1 MKLNRLLSTALLAAA
16 MALSPVTGTQVSAQD
31 QTEGAEIVSQDGK
44 LDAFIVAALAV
55 SETRQHYIER
65 LEAETDE
72 AAQMAIVQEA
82 DAAILEVL
90 NTSPDITVE
99 EYVAIGEAAAADPE
113 LAALIDARFVE
124 AFTN

>member
-16 MALSPVTGTQVSAQD
+16 MAMSPVLGAQVSAQD
-31 QTEGAEIVSQDGK
+31 QTEGAAIVSQDGK

-55 SETRQHYIER
+55 SETRQRYIER

-72 AAQMAIVQEA
+72 AAQMEIVQEA
-82 DAAILEVL
+82 DEAILEVL

-113 LAALIDARFVE
+113 LAAQIDARFAE
-124 AFTN
+124 AFAN

>member
-1 MKLNRLLSTALLAAA
+1 LSTALLAAA
-16 MALSPVTGTQVSAQD
+16 MAMSPVMGTQVSAQD

-55 SETRQHYIER
+55 SETRQRYIER

-72 AAQMAIVQEA
+72 AAQIELVQEV
-82 DAAILEVL
+82 DEAILEVL

-113 LAALIDARFVE
+113 IAAQIDARFVE